1 MARNNAMMV
10 SKPSI
15 DMADDGDGAWT
26 TFSAAWPYDAVDYR
40 RAAAKAEFE
49 RLSDRDRELAI
60 RCAPLFI
67 KAWRSAGRGALPS
80 ARKWLRERGWESVRA
95 QSDLASPA
103 TPAERLPDGRW
114 RLHPGSLQLQR
125 WHEHERRTLGRARLG
140 LTRPSEWP
148 ADVLSS
154 ACVGDRSRRRSARGD
169 R

>member
-49 RLSDRDRELAI
+49 R
-60 RCAPLFI
+60 
-67 KAWRSAGRGALPS
+67 
-80 ARKWLRERGWESVRA
+80 
-95 QSDLASPA
+95 SP